1 MVRRDLHKESE
12 VDSESEKSEIP
23 TQASALV
30 KTQIQ
35 ASSSANS
42 EAGYEF
48 LRYR

>member
-1 MVRRDLHKESE
+1 MVRRDLDKESE
-12 VDSESEKSEIP
+12 VDLVGETSEIP